1 MTGIPE
7 AQPSTGQG
15 THVSTTG
22 QANCGIPAVFSM
34 QGHSLL
40 YHFPYCILAPLE
52 RALLFV
58 LGLCLDLL
66 SLATTQQLPAG
77 HLPCGCG
84 RMQAGARDRVEVRP
98 LDLSK
103 FHH

>member
-22 QANCGIPAVFSM
+22 QANCGIPAVFSL

-40 YHFPYCILAPLE
+40 YHFSYCILAPLE

-66 SLATTQQLPAG
+66 SLATTHSSSQLATYLVAVAG
-77 HLPCGCG
+77 C
-84 RMQAGARDRVEVRP
+84 RQAQGTGWR
-98 LDLSK
+98 
-103 FHH
+103 